1 MGSDNPFG
9 IRIEALRKSHKQET
23 APPEVVDEIGDR
35 HGFWIVAA
43 FAGAGAEPQNRPDS
57 CQGIAEGIPRNRN
70 RSETARRPARG
81 DNRRGLDA
89 V

>member
-35 HGFWIVAA
+35 HGFSDR
-43 FAGAGAEPQNRPDS
+43 GGL
-57 CQGIAEGIPRNRN
+57 
-70 RSETARRPARG
+70 RRGGRRAPEPARFMPRYC
-81 DNRRGLDA
+81 RRYPAESQPKRDGA
-89 V
+89 ASSKG